1 MCTWL
6 LIMCFW
12 RQQLAIQL
20 ALLSQCRWVSP
31 SHPASPLPPVA
42 PDEARVSRV
51 DPHTDTSKAFE
62 SGKRWYFRSHL
73 GWSCL
78 SHNLIVCF
86 CGEGKHL
93 LFLLA
98 NVKPTCLLMLWLGG
112 GCGCGCGFSPT
123 REATDGGT
131 DSWSNRKFRPFLLA
145 DQRYPRFPLLDPE

>member
-12 RQQLAIQL
+12 RQQPAIQL

-31 SHPASPLPPVA
+31 SHPASPLPYVA
-42 PDEARVSRV
+42 PDEMRVSRV

-62 SGKRWYFRSHL
+62 SGKRRYFRSHL

-93 LFLLA
+93 LVLRATWIRPACLCFGSA
-98 NVKPTCLLMLWLGG
+98 GAVASHRPVKQQTVGKAGAENSGRFCWQT
-112 GCGCGCGFSPT
+112 SAT
-123 REATDGGT
+123 RG
-131 DSWSNRKFRPFLLA
+131 
-145 DQRYPRFPLLDPE
+145 